1 MSCGQWKAIEGFKKR
16 SDVVIFALEK
26 DHPGYSVEKRL
37 EGMGAGEKAGKST
50 ELIQV
55 KDDAGLRR

>member
-1 MSCGQWKAIEGFKKR
+1 M
-16 SDVVIFALEK
+16 VIFALEK